1 MKLTDKRLGN
11 GSHAFNSKVGSA
23 LLGLVTLGSNWVG
36 NLLDTIGTQVGDEDE
51 GPSSRGVTSI
61 GLDLSCG
68 RSPDA
73 EGVRRGGGGLLPL
86 DGAVALL
93 CPDAVV
99 VDLRLEKL
107 APGKVVTLDRA

>member
-1 MKLTDKRLGN
+1 M
-11 GSHAFNSKVGSA
+11 
-23 LLGLVTLGSNWVG
+23 GSNWVG
-36 NLLDTIGTQVGDEDE
+36 NLLDTIRTQVGDEDE

-61 GLDLSCG
+61 GLNLSGG
-68 RSPDA
+68 RSPDS
-73 EGVRRGGGGLLPL
+73 EGVRGSGGRLLPL

-107 APGKVVTLDRA
+107 AAGKVVALD